1 MSQEIST
8 TTGIGSSG
16 EKSIVPGTNVKQM
29 KGPDPSYAGGKVITK
44 KSDGIVLQSASG
56 VREIRFPAQAV
67 VWKEF
72 DVTLEAIELNDWVD
86 VKGTPLE
93 DGSLL
98 AQSGWVFVN
107 IGRLDGTVDQV
118 SDQVSEKPNTLTVKT
133 ERGQKLI
140 ELSQRL
146 EVITA
151 KDGLPLSGH
160 ISALTQGI
168 EIGAVGLRLPDG
180 GFRATRIW
188 VH

>member
-8 TTGIGSSG
+8 TTCIGSSG
-16 EKSIVPGTNVKQM
+16 EKSIEPGIKVIQM
-29 KGPDPSYAGGKVITK
+29 KGPDPTYASGKVVTK
-44 KSDGIVLQSASG
+44 NSNVIVLQSASG
-56 VREIRFPAQAV
+56 VREVRFPAQAV

-72 DVTLEAIELNDWVD
+72 DVTPEAIELNDWVD

-93 DGSLL
+93 CGALL

-107 IGRLDGTVDQV
+107 IGRLDGSV
-118 SDQVSEKPNTLTVKT
+118 DQVSEKPNTLTVKT
-133 ERGQKLI
+133 KQGQKLI
-140 ELSQRL
+140 ELSKRL
-146 EVITA
+146 EVISA

-160 ISALTQGI
+160 ISALTTGI